1 MTMKRTGKLI
11 LILLVLGV
19 GAGSVWSEDKPKEE
33 KKKKSEVYSATA
45 FGVAG
50 AAAGQ
55 SVSLTIYIDDY
66 TTDAEAH
73 ELAQTLKTGGS
84 DAVLKAMDK
93 IKPKKGRIAVV
104 GRTGQEISIIR
115 SRPAGKGQRRIF
127 LVLDRPIS
135 FLELR
140 QGTRSRDYEFG
151 VIELLV
157 DEKGKGSGTALVAA
171 KIKFTKQ
178 DTLEIEHYG
187 VDPVRLVNVYK
198 F

>member
-1 MTMKRTGKLI
+1 MKRTGKLI
-11 LILLVLGV
+11 LILWVLGAAV
-19 GAGSVWSEDKPKEE
+19 GAVGAEDKPK
-33 KKKKSEVYSATA
+33 KKAEVYSATA

-50 AAAGQ
+50 GAAGK

-66 TTDAEAH
+66 TSDADAH
-73 ELAQTLKTGGS
+73 ALAQTLRTGGS
-84 DAVLKAMDK
+84 GALMKAMDK

-104 GRTGQEISIIR
+104 GRTGQEVSIIR
-115 SRPAGKGQRRIF
+115 SRPAEKGQRRIF
-127 LVLDRPIS
+127 LVMDRPIS

-171 KIKFTKQ
+171 KVKFTKQ
-178 DTLEIEHYG
+178 DTLEIENYG
-187 VDPVRLVNVYK
+187 IQPLRLANVFK

>member
-1 MTMKRTGKLI
+1 MTIKRTGKLI

-19 GAGSVWSEDKPKEE
+19 AAGSVWSEDKPKE
-33 KKKKSEVYSATA
+33 KKKSEVYSAT
-45 FGVAG
+45 GYTTTG
-50 AAAGQ
+50 ASH

-66 TTDAEAH
+66 TSDADTHA
-73 ELAQTLKTGGS
+73 LAQTLKSGGS

-104 GRTGQEISIIR
+104 GRTGQEVSIIR
-115 SRPAGKGQRRIF
+115 SRPAGNGKRRLF
-127 LVLDRPIS
+127 LVTDRPLS

-151 VIELLV
+151 VIELVL
-157 DEKGKGSGTALVAA
+157 DDKGKGEGVALAAA
-171 KIKFTKQ
+171 KIWFNKKGE
-178 DTLEIEHYG
+178 LEIEHFG
-187 VDPVRLVNVYK
+187 TQPVRLVNIYK

>member
-11 LILLVLGV
+11 LILLVLAAAV
-19 GAGSVWSEDKPKEE
+19 GSVWSEDKPKE
-33 KKKKSEVYSATA
+33 KKKSEVYSATA

-73 ELAQTLKTGGS
+73 QFAQTLKTGGS
-84 DAVLKAMDK
+84 DALLKAMEK
-93 IKPKKGRIAVV
+93 SKAKGRIAVV
-104 GRTGQEISIIR
+104 GRVGQQVSIIR
-115 SRPAGKGQRRIF
+115 SRPADKGHRRIF
-127 LVLDRPIS
+127 LVMDRPIS
-135 FLELR
+135 FAELR

-171 KIKFTKQ
+171 KVKFTKQ

-187 VDPVRLVNVYK
+187 IQPLRLANVFK

>member
-1 MTMKRTGKLI
+1 MKRTGKLI
-11 LILLVLGV
+11 LIGLALWVTV
-19 GAGSVWSEDKPKEE
+19 AAAAADEKPA
-33 KKKKSEVYSATA
+33 KKKGEVYSATA
-45 FGVAG
+45 YTTTG
-50 AAAGQ
+50 ASH

-84 DAVLKAMDK
+84 DALLKAMDK
-93 IKPKKGRIAVV
+93 VKPKRGRIAVV
-104 GRTGQEISIIR
+104 GRVGQEVSVIR
-115 SRPAGKGQRRIF
+115 SRPAEKGQRRIL
-127 LVLDRPIS
+127 LVMDRPIS

-151 VIELLV
+151 VIELLL

-171 KIKFTKQ
+171 KVKFTKQ

-187 VDPVRLVNVYK
+187 MAPVRLVNVYK

>member
-1 MTMKRTGKLI
+1 MKRTGKLI

-19 GAGSVWSEDKPKEE
+19 AAGSVWSEDKPKEE

-73 ELAQTLKTGGS
+73 QFAQTLKTGGS
-84 DAVLKAMDK
+84 DALLKAMDK
-93 IKPKKGRIAVV
+93 SKAKGRIAVV
-104 GRTGQEISIIR
+104 GRVGQEVSIIR
-115 SRPAGKGQRRIF
+115 SRPADKGHRRIF
-127 LVLDRPIS
+127 LVMDRPIS
-135 FLELR
+135 FAELR

-157 DEKGKGSGTALVAA
+157 DEKGKGSGTMLAAA
-171 KIKFTKQ
+171 KVKFTKQ

-187 VDPVRLVNVYK
+187 IQPLRLANVFK